1 MWILLLLIV
10 AQSGEGSAEPKILFV
25 EQPFGD
31 ATETRDM
38 SLTGTWILKERG
50 QKSQTFE
57 IVADFPRSSERDAH
71 VTEFLSFSI
80 RERTRRR
87 RVSSDSNTSNE
98 LAHGR
103 ALVYRIESE
112 TFMVVGR
119 FLGRFP
125 ESVND
130 IFVVPVFCVLRVA
143 KCGDTVKLY
152 NLDRDAV
159 LRWCKEEGIQHI
171 EGGQDFV
178 FVSCS
183 RQDLRR
189 LIQVKG
195 VFGNR
200 PALTLSKA
208 IAPKEENKPTS
219 EPRRSAGGEPKREE

>member
-10 AQSGEGSAEPKILFV
+10 AQSSEGSAEPKILFV
-25 EQPFGD
+25 EQPFGG
-31 ATETRDM
+31 ATETLDM
-38 SLTGTWILKERG
+38 SLTGTWILKEKG
-50 QKSQTFE
+50 QTGQTFE
-57 IVADFPRSSERDAH
+57 MVADFPRSSERDAK

-80 RERTRRR
+80 RERAHRR

-103 ALVYRIESE
+103 ALVYRIEAE

-130 IFVVPVFCVLRVA
+130 TFVVPVFCVLRVA

-159 LRWCKEEGIQHI
+159 LRWCKEEGIRHI
-171 EGGQDFV
+171 EGARGFV
-178 FVSCS
+178 FVSCGG
-183 RQDLRR
+183 QDFHR

-195 VFGNR
+195 VFDDR

-219 EPRRSAGGEPKREE
+219 EPGRSAGGKPEPEA